1 MKLIKLASS
10 IALGAAL
17 LTGTV
22 ACSNNHS
29 DDDAKTT
36 QKSTTKNSSEKSSES
51 SKSSSSEKVTP
62 VEEDTIKTDA
72 KKIKLTQQ
80 EALDKFNGQFKNKH
94 IKSIDLKLEGN
105 QYVYEIDGFDS
116 THEYT
121 AEVNAETGQISRARS
136 EKLDMD
142 DKNEQKALNLNSVIS
157 RDEASKIA
165 EKHVKGT
172 SQEWHLEM
180 DDDNG
185 KAYWDVEVSDGS
197 KVTEVKIDAH
207 SKAVVTTDHDDNDS
221 NDD

>member
-29 DDDAKTT
+29 DDNQTT
-36 QKSTTKNSSEKSSES
+36 QKSTTKKSPEKKTES
-51 SKSSSSEKVTP
+51 SKTSSSEKVTP
-62 VEEDTIKTDA
+62 VEEDIIKTDA
-72 KKIKLTQQ
+72 KKIKLSQQ
-80 EALDKFNGQFKNKH
+80 DALDKFNGQFKNKH

-121 AEVNAETGQISRARS
+121 AEVNAETGQVSRARS
-136 EKLDMD
+136 EKLDMN

-165 EKHVKGT
+165 EKHAKGT
-172 SQEWHLEM
+172 SQEWNLEM
-180 DDDNG
+180 DEDTG
-185 KAYWDVEVSDGS
+185 KAYWDVEVSNGT
-197 KVTEVKIDAH
+197 KVTGVKIDAH
-207 SKAVVTTDHDDNDS
+207 SKAVVTTDHDDND
-221 NDD
+221 D

>member
-29 DDDAKTT
+29 DDNQTT
-36 QKSTTKNSSEKSSES
+36 QKSTTKKSSEKKTES
-51 SKSSSSEKVTP
+51 SKTSSSEKVTP
-62 VEEDTIKTDA
+62 VEEDIIKTDA
-72 KKIKLTQQ
+72 KKIKLSQQ
-80 EALDKFNGQFKNKH
+80 DALDKFNGQFKNKH

-121 AEVNAETGQISRARS
+121 AEVNAETGQVSRARS
-136 EKLDMD
+136 EKLDMN

-165 EKHVKGT
+165 EKHAKGT
-172 SQEWHLEM
+172 SQEWNLEM
-180 DDDNG
+180 DEDTG
-185 KAYWDVEVSDGS
+185 KAYWDVEVSNGT
-197 KVTEVKIDAH
+197 KVNEVKIDAH
-207 SKAVVTTDHDDNDS
+207 SKAVVTTEHDND